1 MFNRETV
8 TINKNKLI
16 TRRMFVLSAAKI
28 IVFTGIIGR
37 LFSLQISENKKYS
50 FLSDE
55 NRLKE
60 WKLPPKRGIF
70 KDYFGNIIADNDQVF
85 QLHVVPEEVED
96 FNYLMLRLKNII
108 KIENKQL
115 RRIYKKKKSQLP
127 WQTLIISENLSW
139 EEFSKL
145 NLFLHELS
153 GAKPVFSVARQYPQ
167 AENFTH
173 VLGYVA
179 EANVQDINNYSFIRE
194 NYVPGLRVGKTG
206 LEKTLEKELI
216 GFSGI
221 QRYEVNAYGKKI
233 SQINRVEG
241 TQGKNFRITVDQE
254 VQNYVQKLLIG
265 KSGSISV
272 MDIYTGDI
280 IAMGSSPSFDPNQ
293 FVHGIDS
300 KEWNKI
306 NKDPMK
312 PLINKSVSSLY
323 SPGSTL
329 KPLVA
334 LSALENHVI
343 TPRFVHKCE
352 GEMELHGHKYHCWKK
367 KGHGYMD
374 LRDAI
379 MQSCDIYF
387 YEVARILGVDRL
399 SVTAK
404 KYGLGDKVLS
414 GYFFEEKSGVIPST
428 KWKLKEIGRGW
439 VLGETLLTG
448 IGQGY
453 IQCTPLELC
462 LATAQL
468 ANGGFKIRP
477 RIIDDGTVL
486 YEDIKSGIE
495 NYLKK
500 FEPGLTK
507 EKEVKNA
514 DEELTQLSLSSDDF
528 IKTEPVKLEP
538 LFRNPENVK
547 FVNEAMYAVSNEY
560 RGTAYTSRNTEK
572 KYQYAGKTGTSQ
584 IKRITEEQRE
594 LDLDIHDIPYEDRDH
609 ALFVAFAPYKNPR
622 YAISVLIEHGG
633 SGGKVAAPLA
643 KKVIKVV
650 IDRHKLREKVRKER
664 RTDI

>member
-1 MFNRETV
+1 MFNRETA

-50 FLSDE
+50 FLSE
-55 NRLKE
+55 KNRLKE

-96 FNYLMLRLKNII
+96 FNYLMIRLKNII

-115 RRIYKKKKSQLP
+115 RKIYKKKKSQLP
-127 WQTLIISENLSW
+127 WQTIIISENLSW
-139 EEFSKL
+139 EEFSRL

-153 GAKPVFSVARQYPQ
+153 GVKPVFSVARQYPQ

-194 NYVPGLRVGKTG
+194 NYVPGLHVGKTG

-221 QRYEVNAYGKKI
+221 QLYEVNAHGKKI
-233 SQINRVEG
+233 NQINRVEG

-293 FVHGIDS
+293 FVHGIDG

-312 PLINKSVSSLY
+312 PLINKSVSGLY

-343 TPRFVHKCE
+343 APGFVHKCE
-352 GEMELHGHKYHCWKK
+352 GEIELHDHKYHCWKK

-379 MQSCDIYF
+379 VQSCDIYF

-404 KYGLGDKVLS
+404 KYGLGERVLS
-414 GYFFEEKSGVIPST
+414 GYFSEEKSGVIPST
-428 KWKLKEIGRGW
+428 KWKLKKMGRGW
-439 VLGETLLTG
+439 LLGETLLTG

-486 YEDIKSGIE
+486 YEDIKLGIE

-500 FEPGLTK
+500 FELGLTK
-507 EKEVKNA
+507 KEEVKKA
-514 DEELTQLSLSSDDF
+514 DEELARSLLPTEDF

-584 IKRITEEQRE
+584 IKRFTEEQRE

-650 IDRHKLREKVRKER
+650 IDRHNLREKFRKER
-664 RTDI
+664 RADI

>member
-1 MFNRETV
+1 MFDRDAFGV
-8 TINKNKLI
+8 NKNKLI
-16 TRRMFVLSAAKI
+16 TRRMFVLSAAKV
-28 IVFTGIIGR
+28 IVFTGIIFR

-50 FLSDE
+50 FLSE
-55 NRLKE
+55 KNRLKA

-70 KDYFGNIIADNDQVF
+70 EDYFGNTIADNYQVF

-96 FNYLMLRLKNII
+96 FNYLMVRLKNII
-108 KIENKQL
+108 KIDNREI
-115 RRIYKKKKSQLP
+115 RRIYKKKEKQLP

-153 GAKPVFSVARQYPQ
+153 GAKPVFSVARKYPH

-179 EANVQDINNYSFIRE
+179 EASVQDIKNYSFIEE
-194 NYVPGLRVGKTG
+194 NHVPGLRVGKTG
-206 LEKTLEKELI
+206 LEKSLEKELI
-216 GFSGI
+216 GASGL
-221 QRYEVNAYGKKI
+221 QRYEVNAHGKKI
-233 SQINRVEG
+233 SQIDRVEG
-241 TQGKNFRITVDQE
+241 TQGKSFRITIDQE
-254 VQNYVQKLLIG
+254 VQRYVQKLLIG
-265 KSGSISV
+265 KSGSINV
-272 MDIYTGDI
+272 MDIYTGDM

-293 FVHGIDS
+293 FVHGINS

-312 PLINKSVSSLY
+312 PLINKSVSGLY

-343 TPRFVHKCE
+343 VPGFTHKCE
-352 GEMELHGHKYHCWKK
+352 GEMELYDHKYHCWKK
-367 KGHGYMD
+367 KGHGYMS
-374 LRDAI
+374 LRNAI
-379 MQSCDIYF
+379 KQSCDIYF

-399 SVTAK
+399 SITAK
-404 KYGLGDKVLS
+404 KYGLGEKVLRGS
-414 GYFFEEKSGVIPST
+414 FLEEKSGVIPST
-428 KWKLKEIGRGW
+428 KWKLKEIGKGW

-462 LATAQL
+462 LMAAQM

-477 RIIDDGTVL
+477 RIIDDGTVV
-486 YEDIKSGIE
+486 YEEIKSNIDNQLIKYE
-495 NYLKK
+495 PSSNKEAITADMDLNLFKDESVYLK
-500 FEPGLTK
+500 
-507 EKEVKNA
+507 
-514 DEELTQLSLSSDDF
+514 
-528 IKTEPVKLEP
+528 P

-547 FVNEAMYAVSNEY
+547 FVNEAMYAVSNEFM
-560 RGTAYTSRNTEK
+560 GTAYASRYEKK
-572 KYQYAGKTGTSQ
+572 KYQYAGKTGTAQ

-594 LDLDIHDIPYEDRDH
+594 LEIDTKDIPYEDRDH
-609 ALFVAFAPYKNPR
+609 ALFIAFAPFENPR

-650 IDRHKLREKVRKER
+650 IDRHKLREKARKER